1 MYFKNKCPR
10 REMRMPCARMARFE
24 PRSSDRKSEM
34 IGYPQRTT
42 TYVDFLNPD
51 YTTGAIKICINNHFL
66 KLLFKSSDLIDLN

>member
-1 MYFKNKCPR
+1 MIKDFVFHQ
-10 REMRMPCARMARFE
+10 FE

-51 YTTGAIKICINNHFL
+51 YTTGA
-66 KLLFKSSDLIDLN
+66 